1 MRIAVLATLL
11 LMVSV
16 AAGQTTQPAPAQSVA
31 PQATAALGGPASVTP
46 TSGGPTTA
54 PSAAAATPEQLLN
67 QMLHGADSQKN
78 QILTPDGSVNSDF
91 GGSAASGL
99 AADAPAGAIMREG
112 TEILDRVGRLQKST
126 DGQWEQ
132 FVFESDGRTLKDP
145 PVFVLPNLT
154 LNLMEKELT
163 SVAHDLRF
171 RITGTVTEYHGHNY
185 ILMEKVVV
193 LQDKNQEF

>member
-1 MRIAVLATLL
+1 MKGMLMRTAALAIVL

-16 AAGQTTQPAPAQSVA
+16 AAGQTTQPAESPQPGSAPPA
-31 PQATAALGGPASVTP
+31 AASAA
-46 TSGGPTTA
+46 PTTA
-54 PSAAAATPEQLLN
+54 PSAPAAASPEQLLN

-78 QILTPDGSVNSDF
+78 QILTPDA
-91 GGSAASGL
+91 GGVSETASSSGASGL
-99 AADAPAGAIMREG
+99 PADAPAGAIMREG
-112 TEILDRVGRLQKST
+112 TEILDRVGRLQKSS

-154 LNLMEKELT
+154 LNLMEKELV

-171 RITGTVTEYHGHNY
+171 RITGTVTEYHGRNY